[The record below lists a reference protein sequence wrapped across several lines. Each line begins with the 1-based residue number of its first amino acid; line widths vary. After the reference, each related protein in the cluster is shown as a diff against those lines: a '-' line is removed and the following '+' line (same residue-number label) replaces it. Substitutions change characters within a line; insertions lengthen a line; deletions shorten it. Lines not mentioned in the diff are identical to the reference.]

1 MKLKFPGNQK
11 LRLFFKSDYH
21 IISFLI
27 IILFIITSNISYS
40 QSTDSL
46 LLLKQTDSL
55 LLKQTDSLFLL
66 KKQTDSLFLL
76 KQTDSLL
83 LPRLSDSLLL
93 LKKQTDS
100 LLLLRRTDS
109 LIRNLSPQ
117 MRDNYIDTMAKTDN
131 FNIHFFRII
140 NYNRSKFKDA
150 ILPPFTKSVFPMVLL
165 MPINT
170 FAYGRIYKKTYDE
183 NTGYLLAVAEITNFG
198 FTYSAKFILKERR
211 PYEVLLGVNKYTN
224 LPLDPYAFPS
234 AHTSFAFTTA
244 TTFVLRY
251 PKYPQLYVPIYLWGF
266 LVAYSRPY
274 LGVHYPLDVLGGMV
288 IATGTSIL
296 VYSLRST
303 LFKFKNHLFKEN
315 TSDDGSINGG
325 VITIFAA
332 SILVSE
338 LLTTFVLP
346 DSPLLVGIMPSS
358 NDKPGINL
366 TLNYG
371 F

>member
-1 MKLKFPGNQK
+1 MKLKFPGNLK
-11 LRLFFKSDYH
+11 LRLFLKCDYH
-21 IISFLI
+21 KISFLLI
-27 IILFIITSNISYS
+27 IFVIITSNNSYS
-40 QSTDSL
+40 QSEDSL

-55 LLKQTDSLFLL
+55 LLLKQNE
-66 KKQTDSLFLL
+66 SLFLL

-83 LPRLSDSLLL
+83 LPMISDSLLL

-100 LLLLRRTDS
+100 LLQIRRSDS

-117 MRDNYIDTMAKTDN
+117 LRDNYIDTMAKTDN
-131 FNIHFFRII
+131 LNIHLFRII

-150 ILPPFTKSVFPMVLL
+150 FLPPFTKSVFPMVLL

-170 FAYGRIYKKTYDE
+170 FTYGRIFKKTFDE
-183 NTGYLLAVAEITNFG
+183 NTGYLLAVAEMTNFAL
-198 FTYSAKFILKERR
+198 TYSAKFILQEQR
-211 PYEVLLGVNKYTN
+211 PYEVLLGVNRYTN

-234 AHTSFAFTTA
+234 AHTSFSFTTA
-244 TTFVLRY
+244 TTLVLRY
-251 PKYPQLYVPIYLWGF
+251 PKYPQLYVPVYLWGF

-274 LGVHYPLDVLGGMV
+274 LGVHYPLDVLGGVV
-288 IATGTSIL
+288 IATGSSIL

-303 LFKFKNHLFKEN
+303 LFKFKDHLFKES
-315 TSDDGSINGG
+315 TSDNGSINGG

-332 SILVSE
+332 SFMITE

-346 DSPLLVGIMPSS
+346 DSPLLVSIMPSS
-358 NDKPGINL
+358 KDKPGINL